1 MLTAIDQVANR
12 NHLQLIKAAIPYLP
26 PENQPMISVCVKMLE
41 VQNVAAFY
49 NHSPDRVSACGSDSE
64 RPGIVDILSDIR
76 NYCEGEEQEMID
88 RCLQLLSTLELYS
101 TLMQSMEE
109 GPEPEMG

>member
-12 NHLQLIKAAIPYLP
+12 NHLQLVKAAIPYLP
-26 PENQPMISVCVKMLE
+26 PENQRMVSVCVKMMEL
-41 VQNVAAFY
+41 QNVAAFY
-49 NHSPDRVSACGSDSE
+49 NRSSDRVSACSSGAE
-64 RPGIVDILSDIR
+64 PPGIVDILSDIR

-88 RCLQLLSTLELYS
+88 HCLQLLSTLELYS

-109 GPEPEMG
+109 GQEPEMG

>member
-26 PENQPMISVCVKMLE
+26 PGNQRMFSVCVKMMEL
-41 VQNVAAFY
+41 QNVAAFY
-49 NHSPDRVSACGSDSE
+49 DRSPQCVSACGSGTE
-64 RPGIVDILSDIR
+64 QPGMVDILSDIR

-101 TLMQSMEE
+101 AMMQSMEDIQ
-109 GPEPEMG
+109 EPEMG